1 MATEPIGATTTP
13 ETEQIRQTIED
24 EALNQLRLGSTIG
37 AEERRGY
44 EQSIRAA
51 QTARGNVFG
60 LGPAV
65 QEASQIG
72 AAGEARK
79 LARYGAAQSFLGSGQ
94 STGDALKADLA
105 FRDALQRNRLG
116 AASNFVA
123 GGPSIANLAG
133 ARTAQQQAAMQSYIQ
148 ANQALPGGFNQQ
160 PSTAA
165 NFYQAVDQQIPVQ
178 LTNAFNQLYNSQA
191 DYQAST
197 YGAKVGAEASM
208 YRSPFQNFASAAGG
222 VSSLF
227 GAAFPKGF

>member
-1 MATEPIGATTTP
+1 
-13 ETEQIRQTIED
+13 
-24 EALNQLRLGSTIG
+24 
-37 AEERRGY
+37 
-44 EQSIRAA
+44 
-51 QTARGNVFG
+51 
-60 LGPAV
+60 V

-72 AAGEARK
+72 AAGEQRK
-79 LARYGAAQSFLGSGQ
+79 LARYGAAQAFLGSGQ
-94 STGDALKADLA
+94 TTGDALKADLA
-105 FRDALQRNRLG
+105 FRDALQQNRLG
-116 AASNFVA
+116 AASGFIA
-123 GGPSIANLAG
+123 GGPSIGNLSQ
-133 ARTAQQQAAMQSYIQ
+133 ARTGQQQAAFQNYIQ

-165 NFYQAVDQQIPVQ
+165 PFYSAVDQQIPVQ
-178 LTNAFNQLYNSQA
+178 LTNAFTNLYNAQA